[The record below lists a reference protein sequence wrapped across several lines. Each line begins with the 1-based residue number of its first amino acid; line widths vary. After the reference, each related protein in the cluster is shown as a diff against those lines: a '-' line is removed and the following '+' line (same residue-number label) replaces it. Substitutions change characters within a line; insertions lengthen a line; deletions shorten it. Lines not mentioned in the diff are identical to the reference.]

1 MKITISNNKL
11 VPFEKVAEGTV
22 FKVPKTEDYYIKIIP
37 VAYYIKTIPVANENT
52 DEEEWNCLRLD
63 DYTLDCCS
71 PSCTVLPIDNAELII
86 P

>member
-22 FKVPKTEDYYIKIIP
+22 FKVPETEDYC
-37 VAYYIKTIPVANENT
+37 IKTVSEVDVNT
-52 DEEEWNCLRLD
+52 GKEEWNCLRLD
-63 DYTLDCCS
+63 NYTLDCCS
-71 PSCTVLPIDNAELII
+71 PRYMVIPIDNAELII

>member
-1 MKITISNNKL
+1 MKITITNNKP

-22 FKVPKTEDYYIKIIP
+22 FKVPETEVYCIKIIP
-37 VAYYIKTIPVANENT
+37 VGNTNEG
-52 DEEEWNCLRLD
+52 EWNCLRLN

-71 PSCTVLPIDNAELII
+71 PRYTVLPINNAELII

>member
-11 VPFEKVAEGTV
+11 VPFGEISEGTV
-22 FKVPKTEDYYIKIIP
+22 FKDPTAEDYYIKISP
-37 VAYYIKTIPVANENT
+37 VSNENA

-63 DYTLDCCS
+63 NYTLDCCS
-71 PSCTVLPIDNAELII
+71 PKYMVLSIDNAELII